1 MTRCGEA
8 CRFKSDSGG
17 IRRAFAMDELPL
29 LRVQLPDMFRGKTL
43 PLEHDRTGNVGL
55 ILRLSWA
62 ERENVAS
69 RQGQE
74 SFQRGP

>member
-1 MTRCGEA
+1 
-8 CRFKSDSGG
+8 
-17 IRRAFAMDELPL
+17 MDELPL

-62 ERENVAS
+62 EREDVAS